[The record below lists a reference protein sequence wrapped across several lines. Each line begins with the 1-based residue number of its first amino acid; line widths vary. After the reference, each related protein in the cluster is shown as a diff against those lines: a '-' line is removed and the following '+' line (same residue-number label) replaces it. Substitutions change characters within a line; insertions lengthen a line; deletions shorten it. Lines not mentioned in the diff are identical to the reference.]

1 MMPVATLLI
10 KFWLRTDPSEEPPR
24 LIEDEDSQTTWLED
38 DGSGR
43 FPSIEMI
50 GS

>member
-1 MMPVATLLI
+1 MGSMNS
-10 KFWLRTDPSEEPPR
+10 FRTDPSEEPPR

-43 FPSIEMI
+43 FPSVETI